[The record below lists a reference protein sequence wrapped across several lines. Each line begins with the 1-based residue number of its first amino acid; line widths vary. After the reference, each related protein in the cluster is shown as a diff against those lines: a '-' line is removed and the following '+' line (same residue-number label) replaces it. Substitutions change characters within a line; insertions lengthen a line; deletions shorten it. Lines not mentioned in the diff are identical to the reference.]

1 LRHGLT
7 AMGERENLRLAAM
20 VRAMAPG
27 SGLSARINGW
37 RFRRAGRHHATAL
50 APLLS
55 ADPVT
60 STGQAVDARPELLSF
75 VRAPYLC
82 AGWSPDE
89 RLNRLTTHFATLDRF
104 PPLNFPVAQSINLM
118 PLPMIGETYH
128 VVIDKP
134 MWFHREGV
142 LTINLFD
149 GDWRLFSLV
158 FALEPTG
165 NGLRALIG
173 GIQGRNFD
181 DALDRYRDLTKAAH
195 GLRPRDLLIELF
207 RLVCAQLG
215 VTEILAIAD
224 KGRQNRHPYF
234 GKEMMRTLPL
244 DYDAIWQDRGGAPIS
259 EWFYRLPLTSDRR
272 SDADIPAKKRSMYR
286 QRYAMLDAIEAGVRA
301 GWAMMTPITR
311 PDAL

>member
-1 LRHGLT
+1 
-7 AMGERENLRLAAM
+7 MGERENQRLAAM

-27 SGLSARINGW
+27 TGLSARINAW
-37 RFRRAGRHHATAL
+37 RFRRAARQHVTAL
-50 APLLS
+50 TPILS
-55 ADPVT
+55 ADPT
-60 STGQAVDARPELLSF
+60 SSTGQAVDARAELLSF

-89 RLNRLTTHFATLDRF
+89 RLNRLKTHLATLDRF
-104 PPLNFPVAQSINLM
+104 PPLDFPVAQSIELM
-118 PLPMIGETYH
+118 PLPMIGDTYH

-158 FALEPTG
+158 FALEPIDG
-165 NGLRALIG
+165 GLRALIG

-181 DALDRYRDLTKAAH
+181 DALDRYRDLTKAAN

-224 KGRQNRHPYF
+224 KGRQNRHSYF
-234 GKEMMRTLPL
+234 GKEVMRTLPL
-244 DYDAIWQDRGGAPIS
+244 DYDAIWQDRGGTPTS
-259 EWFYRLPLTSDRR
+259 EWFYHLPLTGERR

-286 QRYAMLDAIEAGVRA
+286 QRYAMLDAIEASVQVACA
-301 GWAMMTPITR
+301 GMTPVTR

>member
-1 LRHGLT
+1 
-7 AMGERENLRLAAM
+7 
-20 VRAMAPG
+20 MAPG
-27 SGLSARINGW
+27 AGLSARLNAW
-37 RFRRAGRHHATAL
+37 RFRNAARRHAAAL

-55 ADPVT
+55 ADPA
-60 STGQAVDARPELLSF
+60 SSIGQAIDARPELLSF

-89 RLNRLTTHFATLDRF
+89 RLNRLTKHLSTLDRF
-104 PPLNFPVAQSINLM
+104 PPLNFAVTQAIELM
-118 PLPMIGETYH
+118 PLAMIGDTYH

-142 LTINLFD
+142 ITINLFD
-149 GDWRLFSLV
+149 RDWRLFSLV
-158 FALEPTG
+158 FALDPVDQ
-165 NGLRALIG
+165 GLRALIG

-181 DALDRYRDLTKAAH
+181 DALDRYRDLTKAAN

-215 VTEILAIAD
+215 VTEIHAVAD

-234 GKEMMRTLPL
+234 GKDVMRELPL
-244 DYDAIWQDRGGAPIS
+244 DYNAIWQDRGGTPLDA
-259 EWFYRLPLTSDRR
+259 WFYRLPLTGERR
-272 SDADIPAKKRSMYR
+272 GDAEIPAKKRSMYR
-286 QRYAMLDAIEAGVRA
+286 QRYAMLDAIGTDLAA
-301 GWAMMTPITR
+301 AWTMMKPVTR

>member
-1 LRHGLT
+1 
-7 AMGERENLRLAAM
+7 MGDRKNLRLAAM
-20 VRAMAPG
+20 VHAMAPG
-27 SGLSARINGW
+27 TGLSTRINAW
-37 RFRRAGRHHATAL
+37 RFRKAARQHANAL
-50 APLLS
+50 TPLLS
-55 ADPVT
+55 ANPAT

-89 RLNRLTTHFATLDRF
+89 RLTRLTVHLATLDRF
-104 PPLNFPVAQSINLM
+104 HPLDFHLAQSINLL

-158 FALEPTG
+158 FALEPVDG
-165 NGLRALIG
+165 GLHALIG
-173 GIQGRNFD
+173 GIQGRNFN
-181 DALDRYRDLTKAAH
+181 DALDRYRDLTKAAN

-234 GKEMMRTLPL
+234 GKDAMRALPL
-244 DYDAIWQDRGGAPIS
+244 DYDAIWQDRGGAPVDD
-259 EWFYRLPLTSDRR
+259 WFYRLPLTGDRR

-286 QRYAMLDAIEAGVRA
+286 QRYAMLDAIEADMKA
-301 GWAMMTPITR
+301 GWTRMKPVTR

>member
-1 LRHGLT
+1 
-7 AMGERENLRLAAM
+7 MGTGVSDRETTRLAAI

-27 SGLSARINGW
+27 TGLSARINAW
-37 RFRRAGRHHATAL
+37 RFRRAARRHATAL

-55 ADPVT
+55 ADPAT

-89 RLNRLTTHFATLDRF
+89 RLTRLTTHLATLDRF
-104 PPLNFPVAQSINLM
+104 PPLDFPLA
-118 PLPMIGETYH
+118 LPMIGDSYH

-158 FALEPTG
+158 FALEPVEG
-165 NGLRALIG
+165 GLRALIG

-181 DALDRYRDLTKAAH
+181 DALDRYRDLTKAAN

-207 RLVCAQLG
+207 RLVGAQLG

-234 GKEMMRTLPL
+234 GKDVMRTLPL
-244 DYDAIWQDRGGAPIS
+244 DYDAIWQDRGGAPAS
-259 EWFYRLPLTSDRR
+259 EWFYRLPLTGDRR

-286 QRYAMLDAIEAGVRA
+286 QRYAVLDAIEAALKVA
-301 GWAMMTPITR
+301 WVTMTPVTR